1 MEDLNMICKF
11 CGAEIQDDA
20 TFCTACGKSLA
31 ETVEGEVV
39 RTVKP
44 SKAPMVLGIISLVF
58 SILAPFGTGCMVVPG
73 VIAWITA
80 LVTGIVSNKIAK
92 KKDQPKSR
100 LTKAARII
108 VIVEAVLV
116 ALGILVSVGLT
127 IAGAAFVLPEFI

>member
-1 MEDLNMICKF
+1 MICKF

-20 TFCTACGKSLA
+20 TFCTACGKSLT

-39 RTVKP
+39 ETVKP

-58 SILAPFGTGCMVVPG
+58 SILAPFGTGCIVVPGAG